1 MITVEVI
8 KIFLLATIAFL
19 IALSGTPLLTY
30 FLYHYKL
37 GKQIRQSAPIYFA
50 LHKHKS
56 GVPSMGG
63 IMIWSVTLL
72 LAILFAILPRI
83 FEDTSFDFLNFLSRS
98 ETLLPLGA
106 LVAAALIGLL
116 DDFLSVI
123 GFGGKKEGIRFRYKF
138 ILYTLIALWGALWFY
153 FKLDWNVLYIPFF
166 GSVTIGWWYIPL
178 FVFIIV
184 ASAFSANETDGLDG
198 LLGGAA
204 LTIFAALGVIAF
216 VQERMDLVVF
226 ISAVIGALIAFLWH
240 NIYPAKFFMG
250 DTGAMENLA
259 G

>member
-72 LAILFAILPRI
+72 LAILFAIL
-83 FEDTSFDFLNFLSRS
+83 
-98 ETLLPLGA
+98 
-106 LVAAALIGLL
+106 L
-116 DDFLSVI
+116 DS
-123 GFGGKKEGIRFRYKF
+123 GICPVS
-138 ILYTLIALWGALWFY
+138 T
-153 FKLDWNVLYIPFF
+153 
-166 GSVTIGWWYIPL
+166 
-178 FVFIIV
+178 IIV
-184 ASAFSANETDGLDG
+184 SVLWKG
-198 LLGGAA
+198 
-204 LTIFAALGVIAF
+204 FAG
-216 VQERMDLVVF
+216 
-226 ISAVIGALIAFLWH
+226 SS
-240 NIYPAKFFMG
+240 
-250 DTGAMENLA
+250 
-259 G
+259 